1 MTQRPVTQTRK
12 SRSFS
17 FRSDKSHGSN
27 KLDLHETSA
36 EKEAKRLHSKA
47 DPSVAMNEA
56 EPCKSSTPHA
66 LIIFADAVHQPRS
79 LRHTERPWLRCVAS
93 STRTIWVT
101 PLVRCYSNRDI
112 PPANHDGSGTR
123 SLESDS

>member
-1 MTQRPVTQTRK
+1 MTQRPVAQTRK

-27 KLDLHETSA
+27 KIDLHETSA

-56 EPCKSSTPHA
+56 EPCKLSA
-66 LIIFADAVHQPRS
+66 PRPG
-79 LRHTERPWLRCVAS
+79 LDHVC
-93 STRTIWVT
+93 
-101 PLVRCYSNRDI
+101 
-112 PPANHDGSGTR
+112 
-123 SLESDS
+123 